1 MAALMS
7 RQQTGQGVWIDCNL
21 FDSQVHFRH
30 SLAGARPNLFS
41 SLPSPP
47 TTGGRACE
55 HCVELPHCRPGG
67 HPVRHS
73 SPIHRTIP
81 SIPMQRRLPNDWC
94 CERSTGV
101 CLTVCVFCYLTLLS
115 SQFRILSAEILELP
129 SMATDPKFSSPSDR
143 VANRVELCEKI
154 ERRLKEESRDVWMVK
169 FKGKGYLASPS
180 MYHS

>member
-1 MAALMS
+1 MS

-30 SLAGARPNLFS
+30 SLAGARPNPFS
-41 SLPSPP
+41 SLPSAP

-101 CLTVCVFCYLTLLS
+101 SHRVRLLVS
-115 SQFRILSAEILELP
+115 NTSLFASQFRILSAEILELP

-143 VANRVELCEKI
+143 VANRVELCGRI

-180 MYHS
+180 MHYS